1 MPAPLIAS
9 NAEGELAIDQVY
21 RQRIRPAGQL
31 WHLPDAGHTDALKVH
46 PARYV
51 TRVSS
56 FLQQSLG
63 Q

>member
-1 MPAPLIAS
+1 MPILLIAS
-9 NAEGELAIDQVY
+9 NAESGLAIDQVY
-21 RQRIRPAGQL
+21 RQRIGPVGQF
-31 WHLPDAGHTDALKVH
+31 WHLPDAGHTDALKVQ

-51 TRVSS
+51 TRVIS